1 MLMKLKLIFISILG
15 VLLLFFGGTWLAGS
29 ILSAPATQPVGN
41 LPYGLAGSPAQFP
54 SASGATIHGWFI
66 PGKKGV
72 GAIILMHGV
81 RANRLSMLDRARFLS
96 QADYSVLLF
105 DFQAHGESTGE
116 HITFGYLESM
126 DARAAVSFLRAKA
139 PNEKIGVIG
148 VSLGGAAA
156 LLSSPPLDVDAMVLE
171 MVYPTINQAIS
182 NRLTMRFGGWA
193 RSLTPL
199 LSWQFKWRW
208 GFDAESLRPID
219 HIGKIGSPKLI
230 IVGAED
236 QHTTLEESRRLFEAA
251 SEPKELWVVDG
262 ARHVDL
268 YPVTKKEYEQHV
280 VGFFGKYLS
289 PNDGSGSI
297 KFAASNKALR
307 LTAR

>member
-1 MLMKLKLIFISILG
+1 MLMKRKLTLICALGISLIFLVGMWVAGS
-15 VLLLFFGGTWLAGS
+15 VLSAPVNQPVGDMPSDLAGS
-29 ILSAPATQPVGN
+29 EV
-41 LPYGLAGSPAQFP
+41 QFP

-96 QADYSVLLF
+96 HADYSVLLF

-126 DARAAVSFLRAKA
+126 DAQAAVSFLRSKA

-156 LLSSPPLDVDAMVLE
+156 LLSSPPLDVDANGAGNGLSHDH
-171 MVYPTINQAIS
+171 QAIS
-182 NRLTMRFGGWA
+182 NRLTLRLGGWA
-193 RSLTPL
+193 SSLTPL
-199 LSWQFKWRW
+199 LSWQFKPRL
-208 GFDAESLRPID
+208 GIDAESLRPID
-219 HIGKIGSPKLI
+219 HIGKISSPKLL

-236 QHTTLEESRRLFEAA
+236 QHTTLEESRRLFDAA
-251 SEPKELWVVDG
+251 SEPKQLWVVGG
-262 ARHVDL
+262 AKHVDL

-280 VGFFGKYLS
+280 VGFFGK
-289 PNDGSGSI
+289 
-297 KFAASNKALR
+297 FLR
-307 LTAR
+307 PQ